1 MNFLAH
7 IYLSGDDEEIII
19 GNFIADAIKGKNY
32 NGYSNRI
39 RFGIL
44 LHRKIDTFTDK
55 HQVFKQS
62 TKKLRPIYGKFS
74 GAVVD
79 MLYDH
84 FLAAQWHE
92 YSDVPLK
99 TFSTKIYKIIE
110 TKSFIF
116 PEKIRYFSTFFI
128 KRDRINCY
136 ATLNCFED
144 VLLKM
149 GIYTPLPEK
158 SKEGMRI
165 INENYEE
172 FNSEFKQFFVEIQNY
187 VKQILRLKENEP
199 EEILRFE

>member
-19 GNFIADAIKGKNY
+19 GNFIADAIKGNKY
-32 NGYSNRI
+32 NGYSNGI

-44 LHRKIDTFTDK
+44 LHRKIDTFTDN

-62 TKKLRPIYGKFS
+62 VQKLRPAYGKFS

-84 FLAAQWHE
+84 FLAAKWQE

-99 TFSTKIYKIIE
+99 AYSTKIYKIIE
-110 TKSFIF
+110 TNSFIF

-136 ATLNCFED
+136 AKLNCFED

-158 SKEGMRI
+158 SKEGMNI
-165 INENYEE
+165 IKENYEE
-172 FNSEFKQFFVEIQNY
+172 FKTEFKLFFVDIKTY
-187 VKQILRLKENEP
+187 VTQIMLLKEKAP
-199 EEILRFE
+199 EEILKFR